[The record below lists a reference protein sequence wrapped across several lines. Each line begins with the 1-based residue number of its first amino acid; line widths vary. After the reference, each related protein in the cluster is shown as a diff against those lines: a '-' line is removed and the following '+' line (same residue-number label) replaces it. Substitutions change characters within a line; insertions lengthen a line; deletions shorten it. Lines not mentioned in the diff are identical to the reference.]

1 MSFTS
6 LQRVPLFAIPVAAV
20 LWLLLPGLVTCRAVV
35 LDLNVASANKF
46 VDVILSEV
54 NSQLSSDG
62 LELSIEPFQV
72 TVPKSGKLL
81 SRDLSVS
88 VDKSQASFKGFAR
101 AADCRVQLKTSL
113 DIVVDCPLRL
123 ASFVI
128 AADAVAK
135 GWDLT
140 NKAKNIRFTS
150 YLPSSASARLNLMGR
165 NALKV
170 NFMTLEINS
179 SNLVTQLAEEEG
191 GSMKLG
197 EERTKDLEGR
207 VSRVKSRQLKPILG
221 GKVYEAMEDIV
232 KRKTLPFFH
241 I

>member
-1 MSFTS
+1 MVSRLHT
-6 LQRVPLFAIPVAAV
+6 RFALVCV
-20 LWLLLPGLVTCRAVV
+20 LLLPGLVTCRSVA

-46 VDVILSEV
+46 VDGILSEV
-54 NSQLSSDG
+54 NSQLSDG

-88 VDKSQASFKGFAR
+88 VDKSQATFKGFSR
-101 AADCRVQLKTSL
+101 SADCRVELKTSL

-123 ASFVI
+123 ASFAI
-128 AADAVAK
+128 TADAVAI
-135 GWDLT
+135 GWTVT
-140 NKAKNIRFTS
+140 NKAKNIRFKS
-150 YLPSSASARLNLMGR
+150 YLPSSAGARLNLMGR

-179 SNLVTQLAEEEG
+179 PNLVTQLMEDEEG
-191 GSMKLG
+191 SMRLG
-197 EERTKDLEGR
+197 DERNKDLEER

-232 KRKTLPFFH
+232 KRKTMPFFH